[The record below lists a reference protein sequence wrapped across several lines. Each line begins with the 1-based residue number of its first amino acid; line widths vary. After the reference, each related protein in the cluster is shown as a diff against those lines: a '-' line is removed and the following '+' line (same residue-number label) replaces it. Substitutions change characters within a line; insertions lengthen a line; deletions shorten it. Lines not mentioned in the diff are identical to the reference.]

1 MSQILVAV
9 GDLVEPG
16 DKLILLESMKMVIPI
31 LAPHGGRVSHIHC
44 APGDSVPAGVPLLE
58 IEPE

>member
-1 MSQILVAV
+1 MAV
-9 GDLVEPG
+9 GDTVEAG

-31 LAPHGGRVSHIHC
+31 HAPHDGRVAKILC
-44 APGDSVPAGVPLLE
+44 APGDSVAAGVPLLE